1 MQRGAK
7 AELQKLSN
15 KDRVIGMC
23 WGLEV
28 SGGTETW
35 RQKYRECE
43 SRGKHS
49 MFPPDEREAGRT
61 DAVTGETDARRTLRS
76 RGRGGGVSPGAAEV
90 APEQGVGDGVR
101 L

>member
-1 MQRGAK
+1 MWDPTLTPGSVGTELNCRGTGRSVRGA
-7 AELQKLSN
+7 
-15 KDRVIGMC
+15 
-23 WGLEV
+23 
-28 SGGTETW
+28 ETW

-49 MFPPDEREAGRT
+49 TFPPDEREAGRT

-90 APEQGVGDGVR
+90 APEQGVGDAVR